1 MALNITIRPRL
12 ALHFVPDTDG
22 TLSGMHEAAELT
34 ARGDLS
40 ATIGRRCT
48 LDERPQACTVF
59 GRLHTAG
66 GSVAD
71 NFHSHC

>member
-1 MALNITIRPRL
+1 MAVNITIRPRL
-12 ALHFVPDTDG
+12 ALHFVPDTDD
-22 TLSGMHEAAELT
+22 TLSGVHETAELT

-48 LDERPQACTVF
+48 LDERPQVCAVF
-59 GRLHTAG
+59 ARLHTAG
-66 GSVAD
+66 ERVAD